1 MRKLLPI
8 VAILLLSSSC
18 GIVRM
23 RSSEAYLPGPAIRA
37 DYTPQG
43 IVEEHYHPCSVKGPT
58 QRHLIAY
65 LPADYY
71 ESTQRYP
78 VLYLLHGAR
87 GYETSWIRK
96 GKVYQTCDS
105 LWREGKAAPC
115 IVIMPNVNSYIDDY
129 DYEGGRFKDAFE
141 SIFEVDGYVES
152 AFMRD
157 VVHFVDSVY
166 RTVPDGAH
174 RAVAGLSIGGYQSIQ
189 FAANFPQEFGYV
201 GAMSPY
207 MWALGHPSITRF
219 KFYGG
224 LESKMKKQFES
235 APPEGFYLY
244 AGKLDMM
251 RPATLKLHHRM
262 TINGYAHEYTRYPG
276 SHDWNN
282 GWIQE
287 LEDFMQKIF
296 KEN

>member
-37 DYTPQG
+37 DYTPRG

>member
-37 DYTPQG
+37 DYTPRG

-105 LWREGKAAPC
+105 LWREQKAAPC

>member
-174 RAVAGLSIGGYQSIQ
+174 RAVAGLYSVCGQ
-189 FAANFPQEFGYV
+189 FPAGVWLCGCHVPLYV
-201 GAMSPY
+201 GP
-207 MWALGHPSITRF
+207 GPSQHYPLQILRR
-219 KFYGG
+219 
-224 LESKMKKQFES
+224 
-235 APPEGFYLY
+235 
-244 AGKLDMM
+244 AGKQNEK
-251 RPATLKLHHRM
+251 TV
-262 TINGYAHEYTRYPG
+262 
-276 SHDWNN
+276 
-282 GWIQE
+282 
-287 LEDFMQKIF
+287 
-296 KEN
+296 

>member
-37 DYTPQG
+37 DYTPRG

-201 GAMSPY
+201 GGMSPY

-282 GWIQE
+282 GWIPE